1 MDNIYLATCIRL
13 ISHLGGS
20 SIATVIVLEE
30 SPGPI
35 LLFVS
40 IAMYFFSVITF
51 HGDLYLYN
59 VCLGSNKNIL
69 PLLLLTKFT
78 NFHKTMQFI

>member
-1 MDNIYLATCIRL
+1 MKNIYLATCIRL

-40 IAMYFFSVITF
+40 IAYVYNNISWITMVTCF
-51 HGDLYLYN
+51 CIMF
-59 VCLGSNKNIL
+59 V
-69 PLLLLTKFT
+69 
-78 NFHKTMQFI
+78 

>member
-1 MDNIYLATCIRL
+1 MKNIYLATCIRL

-40 IAMYFFSVITF
+40 IAMYFFLICNNISWITMVNCICIMF
-51 HGDLYLYN
+51 
-59 VCLGSNKNIL
+59 V
-69 PLLLLTKFT
+69 
-78 NFHKTMQFI
+78 

>member
-1 MDNIYLATCIRL
+1 MKNIYLATCISL
-13 ISHLGGS
+13 ISHLGGP

-51 HGDLYLYN
+51 HG
-59 VCLGSNKNIL
+59 L
-69 PLLLLTKFT
+69 PW
-78 NFHKTMQFI
+78 

>member
-1 MDNIYLATCIRL
+1 MKSIYLATCIRL
-13 ISHLGGS
+13 FSNLGGS

-40 IAMYFFSVITF
+40 IAMYFFFCNNISWITMVTCICIMF
-51 HGDLYLYN
+51 
-59 VCLGSNKNIL
+59 V
-69 PLLLLTKFT
+69 
-78 NFHKTMQFI
+78 

>member
-1 MDNIYLATCIRL
+1 MFPFFFLFNEEYLFVRL

-51 HGDLYLYN
+51 HG
-59 VCLGSNKNIL
+59 L
-69 PLLLLTKFT
+69 PW
-78 NFHKTMQFI
+78 

>member
-1 MDNIYLATCIRL
+1 MKNTYLATCIRL

-40 IAMYFFSVITF
+40 IVVYFFFCNNISWITMVTCICIMF
-51 HGDLYLYN
+51 
-59 VCLGSNKNIL
+59 V
-69 PLLLLTKFT
+69 
-78 NFHKTMQFI
+78 

>member
-1 MDNIYLATCIRL
+1 MFPFEFSMKNIYLATCIRL

-20 SIATVIVLEE
+20 SIATAIVLEE

-40 IAMYFFSVITF
+40 IAIYIYIFSC
-51 HGDLYLYN
+51 N
-59 VCLGSNKNIL
+59 NIY
-69 PLLLLTKFT
+69 
-78 NFHKTMQFI
+78 MSI

>member
-1 MDNIYLATCIRL
+1 MKNIYLATCIRL

-35 LLFVS
+35 LLGLFQLPCIFFICNNISWITMVTCICIMFV
-40 IAMYFFSVITF
+40 
-51 HGDLYLYN
+51 
-59 VCLGSNKNIL
+59 
-69 PLLLLTKFT
+69 
-78 NFHKTMQFI
+78 

>member
-1 MDNIYLATCIRL
+1 MKNIYLATCIRL

-40 IAMYFFSVITF
+40 IAMYFFLSVITF
-51 HGDLYLYN
+51 HG
-59 VCLGSNKNIL
+59 L
-69 PLLLLTKFT
+69 PW
-78 NFHKTMQFI
+78 

>member
-1 MDNIYLATCIRL
+1 MKNIYLATCIRL

-40 IAMYFFSVITF
+40 IAMSVFFFICNNISWITMVTCICIMF
-51 HGDLYLYN
+51 
-59 VCLGSNKNIL
+59 V
-69 PLLLLTKFT
+69 
-78 NFHKTMQFI
+78 

>member
-1 MDNIYLATCIRL
+1 MKNIYLATGIRL

-35 LLFVS
+35 ILFVS
-40 IAMYFFSVITF
+40 IAMYIFLICNNISWITMVTCICIMF
-51 HGDLYLYN
+51 
-59 VCLGSNKNIL
+59 V
-69 PLLLLTKFT
+69 
-78 NFHKTMQFI
+78 

>member
-1 MDNIYLATCIRL
+1 MKNIYLATCICL

-40 IAMYFFSVITF
+40 IVMYFFLICNNISWITMVTCICIMF
-51 HGDLYLYN
+51 
-59 VCLGSNKNIL
+59 V
-69 PLLLLTKFT
+69 
-78 NFHKTMQFI
+78 

>member
-1 MDNIYLATCIRL
+1 MKNIYLATCIRL

-40 IAMYFFSVITF
+40 IAMSFFFCNNISWITMVTCICIMF
-51 HGDLYLYN
+51 
-59 VCLGSNKNIL
+59 V
-69 PLLLLTKFT
+69 
-78 NFHKTMQFI
+78 

>member
-1 MDNIYLATCIRL
+1 MKNIYLATCIRL

-35 LLFVS
+35 ILFVS
-40 IAMYFFSVITF
+40 IAMYCFLSVITF
-51 HGDLYLYN
+51 HE
-59 VCLGSNKNIL
+59 L
-69 PLLLLTKFT
+69 PW
-78 NFHKTMQFI
+78 

>member
-1 MDNIYLATCIRL
+1 MKNIYFATCIRL

-40 IAMYFFSVITF
+40 IAMYFCICNNISWITMATCICIMF
-51 HGDLYLYN
+51 
-59 VCLGSNKNIL
+59 V
-69 PLLLLTKFT
+69 
-78 NFHKTMQFI
+78 

>member
-1 MDNIYLATCIRL
+1 MLHSYLFL
-13 ISHLGGS
+13 FLLYSVLNVLGGS

-40 IAMYFFSVITF
+40 IAVYFFSF
-51 HGDLYLYN
+51 L
-59 VCLGSNKNIL
+59 
-69 PLLLLTKFT
+69 
-78 NFHKTMQFI
+78 